1 MARTAAHANDARRRP
16 RLRHVIIAMALT
28 GSVVVAGTGGSTGA
42 GAAEPVRYLDRV
54 FDAVDLTS
62 DLTYLPADG
71 PGSWPMLLDVLEP
84 HGDPATAR
92 PVVIW
97 LHGYGD
103 ASWDKASPLDT
114 EIITRFV
121 RHGAVVVSINYGLGD
136 ASTAEYRGHAQ
147 AAVAWVRANAAR
159 FRIDT
164 GRIALAGISAGAYR
178 SLHAT
183 YDPVLADGEP
193 PAENRVHAV
202 LSFAGVGPTDT
213 FEAGE
218 PPLFMAHGELD
229 VNAPYANAVA
239 SCEAAR
245 DAGVPCE
252 FHAYAGA
259 DHFGLFA
266 HADELEALAAAWLYE
281 VLDLADAQNPPL
293 PPTSG
298 PPATVDTVPIVPG
311 PPVTSGEGPEGP
323 ATTMPPIAEPSPVP
337 APPPST
343 PITPAPAADP
353 RRGTSTYAG

>member
-1 MARTAAHANDARRRP
+1 MARTTAHATDARRRP
-16 RLRHVIIAMALT
+16 RLRHLVIAVALT
-28 GSVVVAGTGGSTGA
+28 GLAVTAGTGGTTGA

-54 FDAVDLTS
+54 FDTIDLTS

-71 PGSWPMLLDVLEP
+71 PDSWPMQLDVLEP

-103 ASWDKASPLDT
+103 ASWDKASPLDV

-136 ASTAEYRGHAQ
+136 ESTAAYRGHAQ
-147 AAVAWVRANAAR
+147 AAVAWVRANAGR

-178 SLHAT
+178 SLHAA
-183 YDPVLADGEP
+183 YDPVLANGEP

-202 LSFAGVGPTDT
+202 LSFAGGGPTDT
-213 FEAGE
+213 YEAGE

-229 VNAPYANAVA
+229 VNAPYADAVA

-245 DAGVPCE
+245 AAGVPCE
-252 FHAYAGA
+252 LHAYAGA
-259 DHFGLFA
+259 DHFGLFV
-266 HADELEALAAAWLYE
+266 HADELETLAAAWLYE
-281 VLDLADAQNPPL
+281 VLDLADAQDPPL
-293 PPTSG
+293 PPT
-298 PPATVDTVPIVPG
+298 TG
-311 PPVTSGEGPEGP
+311 PPVTVPPTPGPPITSGEPPTP
-323 ATTMPPIAEPSPVP
+323 APPIAVPSPLP
-337 APPPST
+337 APPR
-343 PITPAPAADP
+343 TPAPPAPPAPP
-353 RRGTSTYAG
+353 RSGSPDLAG